1 MKAAFPLARA
11 RTILLLLT
19 LLFAVGCR
27 GSYVVT
33 GDPQTLGD
41 VAVGA
46 SVAAEVVITAT
57 SPNTIVGGFGV
68 ESEQNCVVTATTPPE
83 FQPGGPGDLRL
94 ANGEAE
100 RIPVTLTPLAPGP
113 FCGTFFAPE
122 DSREAGQTSD
132 IADPEHSTTICG
144 NAVGGGDL
152 ELSVQDLD
160 VVVPGDDGTF
170 ILVAENVGTNGAL
183 TITDAQSD
191 GTLNIVDSTIDLT
204 GGDTT
209 IPEGGQSLFPAT
221 FVPDLAGDY
230 QIQLRVSWQAGDGG
244 TIDSSLVLDGETGEA
259 ISRFTSAA
267 LSELGSA
274 GTMTRNLGCTPVDV
288 TSQQD
293 LLIANEGDALLRVT
307 AATVDAGSL
316 TNLELGVTATP
327 TGALDTGESA
337 VIGLALK
344 PLNAGQPFSGTVNV
358 TTNEGITFAF
368 NLLGDASENG
378 PFLETPV
385 LSLPGAHFEQTTTA
399 VPLLNRGSQAL
410 TITEIDL
417 ISSTLMNV
425 EGVSVAEAPPLVIP
439 ACGTADLN
447 VTYRPYCF
455 DDCGPNGT
463 IDYPFGFSVSLTH
476 DGTGSGGP
484 VLSGQV
490 TGPAPAVSY
499 LLLDLADSPLTH
511 DQTITTNTAAGL
523 APVYEEI
530 AIQVPA
536 GEAADLQ
543 LQALTFGT
551 STTATIAVDSTDP
564 AGFVTPGLIGRGVN
578 NEQEITFVITPL
590 NAGGTFTQSV
600 TFDVANGASKTIH
613 FSGTSTGGDLV
624 GAGSL
629 SLGDIPVGTQGSASL
644 ELENGGN
651 ADLTVNGVTLDSTS
665 NATVTINPP
674 TFPIVIP
681 PGGQS
686 SVDLDVTPTIA
697 GSTSAQFSVASDDPD
712 TPVTIIVL
720 NGTGT
725 EPDIDVPAIAPLS
738 GFTGDTLMANI
749 VVNNTGTADL
759 DVTGVTASF
768 LTTGMVATPLSPPTA
783 QAPVTIP
790 FGGSATFPVQLLLT
804 GVGPVGINFASI
816 DITSND
822 PDEPSV
828 NVVVD
833 VGITAAPEFQL
844 RDPAN
849 AIVPTPHTETIASSV
864 VGAPV
869 ETTFVAENIGTLDLT
884 ITNAVVGSCTNCTVT
899 TSTLP
904 PSTIAGFVPAPFGA
918 TVTPDSAGAW
928 SYAIT
933 FDTDDSDEPSISI
946 TVQGTA
952 VDAPELEVSVA
963 STTIVDG
970 GSAALGSFPAVGQTT
985 FTAQVDL
992 TNIGSTTLEILSL
1005 AQTPGTNEA
1014 TTSNQSGTPLYSI
1027 APGQTQQI
1035 TVSFDP
1041 VTSGLFDFDL
1051 TITTNEPVDDTYAVG
1066 FNGIGTGGVLD
1077 MLATLDLG
1085 TVIIGDQVDATV
1097 PYTNQGTEPLQ
1108 LFDVNATIGSRFA
1121 NCSPQTTLPVDVA
1134 PGGSGNVV
1142 VRCDVVNPAGAGA
1155 FDIFTSTTDPSSA
1168 LWTTG
1173 VTATVEAPEPE
1184 IAISRAGNDIPD
1196 GTSDAFPLG
1205 GAPGAVV
1212 LDTWTVT
1219 NSGTGP
1225 LTVTEPTFDNELN
1238 CTAVLF
1244 SPLGTTSIAPNASAS
1259 FTLAIT
1265 PSGVGSHAWAFD
1277 LELLNDDADEATF
1290 DITVSGGVYDPPVL
1304 STPASV
1310 AMGDIPT
1317 GQVSTA
1323 SITVVN
1329 LGGDPGT
1336 ISSIVVDT
1344 PTNGAATLNP
1354 APNLPL
1360 TVAGGASTTINVD
1373 VTPAA
1378 DGAVSTN
1385 VVIDSDDPNAP
1396 QITVPLTA
1404 NGVSPEINVRRAGST
1419 VASGATD
1426 QQGTVNVGTT
1436 QTVTYTVENVGTADL
1451 SVSTPTFSNL
1461 TNVSTPVLTANPA
1474 SPVAASANTTF
1485 TFTYSVGSAGAYSF
1499 DVTVPNNDAD
1509 EGTYTFTVIG
1519 TGSGPEIEV
1528 QIDGAVAID
1537 TSTVTVSGAVTNQT
1551 TVVQAVI
1558 SNTGTSPLTVA
1569 STTIANPVN
1578 ATIGSGGP
1586 SNLTLAPGA
1595 SLSFS
1600 IDITPT
1606 VPGVFSGDLVIESDD
1621 FDEATHLVTLSGTAV
1636 GTPDIDLQFGA
1647 LYPGTLNP
1655 AGPTVSVGLT
1665 GTFTYTIANDGDDVL
1680 VVHSITAVFTNFCTA
1695 QVVTPTP
1702 LTIAAGAS
1710 AQVDIDVTPTS
1721 TEGLPY
1727 FFTVVTSSNDPNEPT
1742 LNTVV
1747 FGDPSAAQIDAFV
1760 NGTATPAGG
1769 TYEIGDLLVG
1779 TTASLAVRL
1788 ESGGNIPLTIQSTTV
1803 GAGSNASLNIPTGPA
1818 ASIAQG
1824 ANDIF
1829 TAIVTAN
1836 GLGPFSVP
1844 MTIVN
1849 NDDDEDPYVITF
1861 IGTGVAPEVFI
1872 GDPAGQEIPDGGSH
1886 TLSANV
1892 PIGASSI
1899 SFDINNQNGSGVLGV
1914 SGVSFS
1920 NQVGCTVAASGVPS
1934 TVAAGQFSS
1943 FQVQVTT
1950 VGPGQFS
1957 FDMTVTNTDLDE
1969 GTYTVSIVGTAGG
1982 EPEIDLQFASTS
1994 YASGGVLDLGVVV
2007 EGETTPVEVD
2017 VANLGTGLLN
2027 VFAPTIV
2034 GPTNVAVTVNGF
2046 PASVAAGTSGLLDM
2060 DIVPGTPGG
2069 FSYQVSL
2076 GNDDPNED
2084 PYLLTITGTVV
2095 SDFSCQGL
2103 PEFAEV
2109 EPNDGFQNPP
2119 NDVTALS
2126 LAGGDFCISGEQL
2139 CGNFFY
2145 PDEDTFE
2152 IEFPTTASRTFTLMW
2167 QFNGDNDLDVFDQN
2181 NNPVISFQY
2190 GFVGPEVSST
2200 TFNAN
2205 ESYYIQVGCY
2215 EGQPANGPWYLLIE
2229 N

>member
-1 MKAAFPLARA
+1 MKAAFPFARA
-11 RTILLLLT
+11 RTFLLLLT

-33 GDPQTLGD
+33 GDPQALGD

-46 SVAAEVVITAT
+46 PAAAEVVITAT
-57 SPNTIVGGFGV
+57 SPNTIVGSFGV
-68 ESEQNCVVTATTPPE
+68 ESEQNCVVTTTLPVE
-83 FQPGGPGDLRL
+83 FQPGAPGDLRL
-94 ANGEAE
+94 ANGEVE
-100 RIPVTLTPLAPGP
+100 RIPVTLTPLGPGP

-144 NAVGGGDL
+144 NAVAGVGAL
-152 ELSVQDLD
+152 ELSVEDKQT
-160 VVVPGDDGTF
+160 VVAGDEGTYT
-170 ILVAENVGTNGAL
+170 LVATNVSDSVI
-183 TITDAQSD
+183 TITGAS
-191 GTLNIVDSTIDLT
+191 V
-204 GGDTT
+204 GDTT
-209 IPEGGQSLFPAT
+209 NSDEATVDTSALPLDIAPNDQAQFPSAFYPDVEGTYSLELT
-221 FVPDLAGDY
+221 VT
-230 QIQLRVSWQAGDGG
+230 W
-244 TIDSSLVLDGETGEA
+244 SSEGLTNESTLTVDGETGDA

-274 GTMTRNLGCTPVDV
+274 GTMTRNLGCAPVNV

-307 AATVDAGSL
+307 DATVDTGSL

-358 TTNEGITFAF
+358 TTNEGLTFAF
-368 NLLGDASENG
+368 NLLGDASESG
-378 PFLETPV
+378 PFLVTDV
-385 LSLPGAHFEQTTTA
+385 LTLLGAHTQFETAA
-399 VPLLNRGSQAL
+399 VPLSNHGSQDL

-417 ISSTLMNV
+417 IGSSLVHVENV
-425 EGVSVAEAPPLVIP
+425 EIADTPPLVIP
-439 ACGTADLN
+439 ACGSTNLN
-447 VTYRPYCF
+447 VAYRPICF
-455 DDCGPNGT
+455 GDCGPNGT

-476 DGTGSGGP
+476 DGAGSGGP

-499 LLLDLADSPLTH
+499 LLLDLADSVLTH
-511 DQTITTNTAAGL
+511 DQTITTNPATGL
-523 APVYEEI
+523 DPVYEAI
-530 AIQVPA
+530 AIQVPE
-536 GEAADLQ
+536 GELADLQ
-543 LQALTFGT
+543 LQSLSFGS
-551 STTATIAVDSTDP
+551 STTATIAVESTNP
-564 AGFVTPGLIGRGVN
+564 AGFVTPGMIGRGLDF
-578 NEQEITFVITPL
+578 EQEITFVITPL

-600 TFDVANGASKTIH
+600 TFDVANGASKTIN
-613 FSGTSTGGDLV
+613 FTGTSSGGDLLGG
-624 GAGSL
+624 GAQ
-629 SLGDIPVGTQGSASL
+629 SLGDIPVGTQGTATL
-644 ELENGGN
+644 DLENGGN
-651 ADLTVNGVTLDSTS
+651 ADLTVSGLTLDSTS

-674 TFPIVIP
+674 AFPIVIP

-697 GSTSAQFSVASDDPD
+697 GSTSAQFSVASDDAD

-725 EPDIDVPAIAPLS
+725 EPDIDVPAVPAAS
-738 GFTGDTLMANI
+738 GFIGDTVTSTI

-759 DVTGVTASF
+759 EVTGVTVGIQ
-768 LTTGMVATPLSPPTA
+768 TGVVATPLSPPTA
-783 QAPVTIP
+783 QSPLTIP
-790 FGGSATFPVQLLLT
+790 AGGSATLPVDLLLT
-804 GVGPVGINFASI
+804 GIGPVGINFAPI
-816 DITSND
+816 AITSND
-822 PDEPSV
+822 PDEPVV
-828 NVVVD
+828 NIVLD
-833 VGITAAPEFQL
+833 VGITDANEFQL

-869 ETTFVAENIGTLDLT
+869 ETTFVAENIGTLDLN

-928 SYAIT
+928 SYTIT

-970 GSAALGSFPAVGQTT
+970 GSASLGSFPAVGQTS
-985 FTAQVDL
+985 FNAQVDL
-992 TNIGSTTLEILSL
+992 TNTGSTTLEILSL

-1014 TTSNQSGTPLYSI
+1014 TTSNQSGTPLYAI
-1027 APGQTQQI
+1027 APGQTQQV

-1041 VTSGLFDFDL
+1041 AAPGLFDFAL
-1051 TITTNEPVDDTYAVG
+1051 TITTNEPADDTYAVG
-1066 FNGIGTGGVLD
+1066 FTGLGTGGVLD

-1108 LFDVNATIGSRFA
+1108 VFDVNATIGSRFA
-1121 NCSPQTTLPVDVA
+1121 NCAPQTTLPVDVA

-1155 FDIFTSTTDPSSA
+1155 FDIFTSTTDPNAPSF
-1168 LWTTG
+1168 TTS
-1173 VTATVEAPEPE
+1173 VTATVEAPAPE

-1196 GTSDAFPLG
+1196 GTNDALPLG

-1244 SPLGTTSIAPNASAS
+1244 SPLGTASIAPNASAS

-1290 DITVSGGVYDPPVL
+1290 DITVSGGVYDPPVF
-1304 STPASV
+1304 STPASA

-1360 TVAGGASTTINVD
+1360 TIAGGASTTINVD

-1528 QIDGAVAID
+1528 QIDGAVAVD

-1558 SNTGTSPLTVA
+1558 SNTGTAPLTVT
-1569 STTIANPVN
+1569 STTIAGPVN

-1606 VPGVFSGDLVIESDD
+1606 IPGVFSGDLVIESDD

-1647 LYPGTLNP
+1647 LYPNTLNP

-1665 GTFTYTIANDGDDVL
+1665 GTFTYTIANTGDDVL
-1680 VVHSITAVFTNFCTA
+1680 VVNSITTTAPNSCTA

-1721 TEGLPY
+1721 TAGAGY
-1727 FFTVVTSSNDPNEPT
+1727 FFTVVTTSNDPNESPI
-1742 LNTVV
+1742 NTVV

-1760 NGTATPAGG
+1760 NGTPTPAGG

-1836 GLGPFSVP
+1836 GLGTFSVP

-1861 IGTGVAPEVFI
+1861 IGIGVAPEVFI

-1886 TLSANV
+1886 SLSANV

-2126 LAGGDFCISGEQL
+2126 LPGGDFCISGEQL

-2181 NNPVISFQY
+2181 NNSVISFQF
-2190 GFVGPEVSST
+2190 GFVGPEVSSA

-2205 ESYYIQVGCY
+2205 ESYFIQVGCF